1 MELPVA
7 KLCISCHL
15 SARLNLRWDG
25 DAVRNVYLSWNSIG
39 DQGAKAFAKT
49 LQVNCY
55 LKTLDLGTFCGR
67 MQGRMETH
75 WHFSPH
81 KGPTISLI
89 TACISSRPV
98 SGGTS
103 RSIWRS
109 YIWRTTPYQMRQS
122 AALIRVHLFNELT
135 LYFIAGCFG
144 PDQCRNGEQFHYMPE
159 PQRQSSHHPAVSR

>member
-55 LKTLDLGTFCGR
+55 LKTLDLGTFLWSHARTHGDSLAFTLGDSLAFLSL
-67 MQGRMETH
+67 QGSNNITDH
-75 WHFSPH
+75 GVHFLAAGIRRNKSLDLAELH
-81 KGPTISLI
+81 LENNSISDEAI
-89 TACISSRPV
+89 SCI
-98 SGGTS
+98 
-103 RSIWRS
+103 
-109 YIWRTTPYQMRQS
+109 
-122 AALIRVHLFNELT
+122 N
-135 LYFIAGCFG
+135 
-144 PDQCRNGEQFHYMPE
+144 
-159 PQRQSSHHPAVSR
+159 